1 MVKNILPKCDIC
13 DVPVTDLVEPEVK
26 NEGQIKEG
34 KYIDNVWICVDCMKK
49 NRIIKKLSL
58 MRKSFVPFVRALPYC
73 WT

>member
-26 NEGQIKEG
+26 NGGQIKEG

-49 NRIIKKLSL
+49 K
-58 MRKSFVPFVRALPYC
+58 
-73 WT
+73 